1 MQFVKT
7 RNFLLFYLKSKIS
20 KKPPSFG
27 KRKKEPFF
35 ANFPKS
41 PLFKMGGLPPPP
53 LLHLSHTIKNR
64 FDELGKKRC
73 SAFKARRRYL
83 PDCEVFAPLPV
94 KIVKFLI

>member
-7 RNFLLFYLKSKIS
+7 RIFLLFYLKSKIS

-41 PLFKMGGLPPPP
+41 PLFKMGVLPPIP
-53 LLHLSHTIKNR
+53 
-64 FDELGKKRC
+64 F
-73 SAFKARRRYL
+73 AFKPYYKK
-83 PDCEVFAPLPV
+83 PF
-94 KIVKFLI
+94 